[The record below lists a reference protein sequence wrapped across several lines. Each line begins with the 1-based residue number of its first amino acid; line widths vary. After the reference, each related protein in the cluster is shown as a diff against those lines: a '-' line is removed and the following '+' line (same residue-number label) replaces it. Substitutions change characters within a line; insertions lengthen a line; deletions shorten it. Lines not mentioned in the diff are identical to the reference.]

1 MPPPAPELDLT
12 HCDREPIHL
21 LGGVQPHGVLLA
33 FREPDLS
40 VAVVSANVE
49 ALLGL
54 SPAALRGQPVTRVL
68 DADSLRRVRAGTA
81 AGPVRVTAGGRA
93 CSALLH
99 DSDGFTVLE
108 LEPLTAEDARAE
120 EDALD
125 AVHRLVSPLALARGT
140 SSLLQSTA
148 DAVRAL
154 IGFDRVMVYRF
165 HSDWHGEV
173 VAESRGEGVDSFMGL
188 HFPAS
193 DIPVQARALY
203 TRNPLRL
210 IADVDAR
217 PVPMVPPMLPDTQR
231 PLDLSGAALRSV
243 SEVHLEY
250 LRNMGVHASFS
261 VSLLKDGALWG
272 LIACHHLS
280 PRLVS
285 AARRQACEVLA
296 RLLAL
301 QLGAEERGAEA
312 ASRAR
317 RAGLLGQLVTRLG
330 EGPSLPVALEA
341 NGALLLELTGAT
353 GAALLLG
360 DVLES
365 GPHAD
370 RDAGEAPLLF
380 GKTPGEAE
388 VRALAAWLA
397 KDSGMG
403 ATFHTERLGA
413 HYAPLAASADVAAGL
428 LAVRLDPEAPRFVL
442 WFRPEVARTVTW
454 AGNPRKPAEPEP
466 GHARLHPRG
475 SFAAW
480 REEVRG
486 ASTPWTAADVEAAE
500 SFRGALA
507 GVVLRY
513 AAELSRLS
521 RALARS
527 NEELESFSG
536 TVGHD
541 LKEPLRGI
549 QQYTAFFLE
558 DHEATLDAEGREHL
572 QAVGWLARRA
582 QVMLDDLFEFSRL
595 GRLEL
600 AWGDTDM
607 QELVDEVLITL
618 TARLREGRVEVR
630 LPRRLPGVA
639 CDAVR
644 IRQVWANLV
653 SNAAKYQAAE
663 PHWVELGFFGPGE
676 SMPGP
681 ADRPGAPYVFYVRD
695 PGIGIAPQFHE
706 AIFEMFRRL
715 HPAQAYGGGSG
726 AGLAIARRLVRLHG
740 GELWVDSAP
749 GQGSTFYFTLGRG
762 AE

>member
-1 MPPPAPELDLT
+1 MSLHAPELDLT
-12 HCDREPIHL
+12 QCDREPIHL

-33 FREPDLS
+33 FREPGLS
-40 VAVVSANVE
+40 VEVVSANAE
-49 ALLGL
+49 SLLGL
-54 SPAALRGQPVTRVL
+54 PPEALRGQPITRVL
-68 DADSLRRVRAGTA
+68 DADSLQRVRTGTA

-99 DSDGFTVLE
+99 LSDGLTVLE
-108 LEPLTAEDARAE
+108 LEPLTEDDAKAE
-120 EDALD
+120 EDAL
-125 AVHRLVSPLALARGT
+125 AAMHRLVSPLALARGT
-140 SSLLQSTA
+140 SSLLQSAA

-154 IGFDRVMVYRF
+154 IGFDRIMVYRF
-165 HSDWHGEV
+165 HADWHGEV
-173 VAESRGEGVDSFMGL
+173 VAESRADGVDSFMGL

-217 PVPMVPPMLPDTQR
+217 PVPMVPPTLPDTRR

-250 LRNMGVHASFS
+250 LRNMHVRASFS

-272 LIACHHLS
+272 LIACHHHS
-280 PRLVS
+280 PRHVP

-296 RLLAL
+296 RLLTL

-312 ASRAR
+312 AERAR
-317 RAGLLGQLVTRLG
+317 RADLQSRLVTRLG
-330 EGPSLPVALEA
+330 ECPSLPVALEEH
-341 NGALLLELTGAT
+341 GALLLELTGAT

-360 DVLES
+360 DLLEARAN
-365 GPHAD
+365 PDEEAD
-370 RDAGEAPLLF
+370 EVPLLF
-380 GKTPGEAE
+380 GRTPGEAE

-403 ATFHTERLGA
+403 TVFHTEHLGA
-413 HYAPLAASADVAAGL
+413 RYAPLAASPDVAAGL
-428 LAVRLDPEAPRFVL
+428 LAVRLDSEAPRFVL

-466 GHARLHPRG
+466 GHARLHPRA
-475 SFAAW
+475 SFDAW

-486 ASTPWTAADVEAAE
+486 TSAPWTREDMDAAE
-500 SFRGALA
+500 SFRGALT
-507 GVVLRY
+507 GVVLRH

-527 NEELESFSG
+527 NAELESFSG

-558 DHEATLDAEGREHL
+558 DHGDSLDAEGREHL

-582 QVMLDDLFEFSRL
+582 QAMLDDLFELSRL
-595 GRLEL
+595 GRIEL
-600 AWGDTDM
+600 AWGEADM
-607 QELVDEVLITL
+607 QEVVDEALRTL
-618 TARLREGRVEVR
+618 SVRLEERHVEVR
-630 LPRRLPGVA
+630 LPRRLPRVA

-653 SNAAKYQAAE
+653 SNAAKYQAGE
-663 PHWVELGFFGPGE
+663 PHWVELGYFGPGE
-676 SMPGP
+676 P
-681 ADRPGAPYVFYVRD
+681 RPGAADRAGASYVFYVRD
-695 PGIGIAPQFHE
+695 PGIGIAAQFHE

-715 HPAQAYGGGSG
+715 HPAHAFGGGSG
-726 AGLAIARRLVRLHG
+726 AGLAIALRLVRLHG

-762 AE
+762 PR